1 MCEMKINQLI
11 ETALWS
17 SLALGSS
24 SEDSHFDSLGFT
36 IYDLTPEAH
45 ARLMSECE
53 QFCRKA
59 LAAGIPIHDFEDW
72 QHDFW
77 LTRNGHGAGFWDG
90 DYEKNIGQKLT
101 DISHS
106 FGEVYLY
113 LNDEN
118 RIEVIK

>member
-1 MCEMKINQLI
+1 MNINQLI

-24 SEDSHFDSLGFT
+24 SEDTHFDSLGFT
-36 IYDLTPEAH
+36 VDDLTLKAH
-45 ARLMSECE
+45 VRLELECE
-53 QFCRKA
+53 EFCRKA

-77 LTRNGHGAGFWDG
+77 LTRNRHGAGFWDG
-90 DYEKNIGQKLT
+90 DYETPIGQKLT
-101 DISHS
+101 EISHS
-106 FGEVYLY
+106 FGEVHLY

-118 RIEVIK
+118 KIEVYP

>member
-1 MCEMKINQLI
+1 MNINQLI

-24 SEDSHFDSLGFT
+24 SEDSHFDTLGFT

-45 ARLMSECE
+45 ARLELDCE
-53 QFCRKA
+53 QFCRMA
-59 LAAGIPIHDFEDW
+59 LAAGIQIDDFDDW

-90 DYEKNIGQKLT
+90 DYEENIGQKLT

-118 RIEVIK
+118 KIEVMP